1 MATDV
6 RYGRVVPAVF
16 LVSAASLANEIFL
29 IRLLSLRF
37 WPHFVPL
44 ILSQAMLGFGASGV
58 ALHLLRPRIA
68 KKPKTAFAWAVL
80 LTAPSFEFAFRA
92 SQRVPFDPFLLLWDP
107 SSWPAFALF
116 FFLLAVPFFLA
127 GSAVGISLSFPL
139 GRAGVLYAASF
150 GGTAAGAVLALP
162 AFRLVPTELLLRV
175 PLGLGLL
182 ASAFVLSYPDR
193 RLPAGRVLCAG
204 LSALLFLV
212 PPVSLLLSPY
222 KGLAITRRLPA
233 VQTLSVRSGMT
244 GDFRALYAP
253 GIHYAPGLSF
263 RFEGKIPPQAA
274 LFADGEHRGIVPRDG
289 GGNPPGYLGY
299 LPQALPYR
307 ILDRPAVVQFSLRGT
322 EGILMAAGNGA
333 SHVTVVEPA
342 SEYVRMIEHDLSG
355 FSGGMPHGLPLE
367 IRPEGGR
374 NFLARRGR
382 KYDIVELSDVSS
394 LTFSS
399 LGIHA
404 TGETYL
410 LTRQGIRD
418 ALGRLTDRGVLA
430 VSGWL
435 KSPPRE
441 SVKILR
447 TLRSVIGEGGK
458 GAPVSARFIVA
469 RGWGSFVAV
478 AGKDPFTP
486 AELAAAKR
494 FCRDTGFVMVWP
506 EAGPPAGSRSP
517 EETGFREAVHG
528 ALAGPPDE
536 SPGTGLFDLRP
547 VTDDSPYFHRFLR
560 LRSLPAFRRLLGDQW
575 FPFVEWGI
583 VFLALSLAVSVLL
596 AAVFLLLPLGF
607 SRSRGSGGLPVL
619 TYFSALG
626 LAYML
631 IELTFL
637 KFGILLLG
645 DPIRAAAAAI
655 GGFSLFSG
663 MGSAVSGK
671 WETPATM
678 RRWVFPGIASLG
690 AAGFL
695 LLFHGAPH
703 LLAMGEG
710 GRYLAFL
717 AALAPA
723 AFLMGIP
730 FPAALSRMS
739 VANSVFIPYAW
750 GVNGFFSVAGAS
762 LASVGSL
769 WIGFH
774 ATVAVGG
781 VLYLLA
787 GILYHLLGSVISPVP
802 GQARRASQT
811 GKGRLRYSSRIA
823 DMILL
828 W

>member
-1 MATDV
+1 MATDS

-44 ILSQAMLGFGASGV
+44 IISQAMLGFGASGV
-58 ALHLLRPRIA
+58 ALQLLGPRIA
-68 KKPKTAFAWAVL
+68 KKPEPAFAWAII
-80 LTAPSFEFAFRA
+80 LTAPSFELAFRA
-92 SQRVPFDPFLLLWDP
+92 SQHVPFDPFLLLWDP

-127 GSAVGISLSFPL
+127 GAAVGISLSFPL
-139 GRAGVLYAASF
+139 GRAAVFYAASF
-150 GGTAAGAVLALP
+150 AGTAAGAVLALP

-182 ASAFVLSYPDR
+182 ASAFVLSCPHG

-222 KGLAITRRLPA
+222 KDLAITRRLPA
-233 VQTLSVRSGMT
+233 VHTLSARAGMT

-263 RFEGKIPPQAA
+263 RFEGEVPPQAA

-289 GGNPPGYLGY
+289 GRNPPAYLGY

-307 ILDRPAVVQFSLRGT
+307 ILSRPAVVQFSLRGT
-322 EGILMAAGNGA
+322 EGILMAAGHGA
-333 SHVTVVEPA
+333 SLVTVVDPA
-342 SEYVRMIEHDLSG
+342 AEYVRMIEHDLSA
-355 FSGGMPHGLPLE
+355 FSGGMPPGLRLE
-367 IRPEGGR
+367 IRQEGGR
-374 NFLARRGR
+374 NFLARGGR

-418 ALGRLTDRGVLA
+418 ALARLTDRGVLA

-447 TLRSVIGEGGK
+447 TLRSVIEEGK
-458 GAPVSARFIVA
+458 GTPVPARFIVV

-478 AGKDPFTP
+478 AGRDPFTP
-486 AELAAAKR
+486 DELAAAKR
-494 FCRDTGFVMVWP
+494 FCRDTGFAMVWP
-506 EAGPPAGSRSP
+506 EAEPPTGRRSP
-517 EETGFREAVHG
+517 EETGFREAVRS
-528 ALAGPPDE
+528 ALSGPPDG
-536 SPGTGLFDLRP
+536 SSGAGLFDLRP

-575 FPFVEWGI
+575 FPFLEWGI
-583 VFLALSLAVSVLL
+583 VFLALSLVVSVLL
-596 AAVFLLLPLGF
+596 AAVFLLLPLVF
-607 SRSRGSGGLPVL
+607 SRSGGSGGLPVVI
-619 TYFSALG
+619 YFSALG

-637 KFGILLLG
+637 KIGILLLG

-671 WETPATM
+671 WESPATM
-678 RRWVFPGIASLG
+678 RRWVFLCIAVLA

-695 LLFHGAPH
+695 LLFHGAPY
-703 LLAMGEG
+703 LLAMAG
-710 GRYLAFL
+710 GRRYLAFL

-723 AFLMGIP
+723 AFLMGMP
-730 FPAALSRMS
+730 FPAALSRMT
-739 VANSVFIPYAW
+739 VANSAVIPYAW

-762 LASVGSL
+762 FASVGSL

-774 ATVAVGG
+774 ATVVLGG
-781 VLYLLA
+781 ILYLLA
-787 GILYHLLGSVISPVP
+787 GALFLRLGSGISPVP
-802 GQARRASQT
+802 
-811 GKGRLRYSSRIA
+811 
-823 DMILL
+823 
-828 W
+828 

>member
-1 MATDV
+1 LATDA

-44 ILSQAMLGFGASGV
+44 IISQAMLGFGASGV
-58 ALHLLRPRIA
+58 VLHLLRTRIA
-68 KKPKTAFAWAVL
+68 KRPEPAFAWAVVL
-80 LTAPSFEFAFRA
+80 AAPSFELAFRA
-92 SQRVPFDPFLLLWDP
+92 SQHIPFDPFLLLWDP

-127 GSAVGISLSFPL
+127 GAAVGISLSFPL

-175 PLGLGLL
+175 PLGLGIL
-182 ASAFVLSYPDR
+182 ASAFILSYPYR
-193 RLPAGRVLCAG
+193 RVPAGRFLCVG
-204 LSALLFLV
+204 LSASLFLI

-222 KGLAITRRLPA
+222 KDLAITRRLPA
-233 VQTLSVRSGMT
+233 VRTLSAHAGMT

-263 RFEGKIPPQAA
+263 RFEGEIPPQAA
-274 LFADGEHRGIVPRDG
+274 LFADGELRGIVPREG
-289 GGNPPGYLGY
+289 GKHPPAYLGY

-307 ILDRPAVVQFSLRGT
+307 ILDRPAVLQFSLRGT

-333 SHVTVVEPA
+333 SLVTVLEPA
-342 SEYVRMIEHDLSG
+342 AEYVRMIEHDLSA
-355 FSGGMPHGLPLE
+355 FSGGMPPGLHLE
-367 IRPEGGR
+367 IRKEGGR
-374 NFLARRGR
+374 NFLARGGR

-410 LTRQGIRD
+410 LTRQGIRG
-418 ALGRLTDRGVLA
+418 ALARLTDRGVLA

-447 TLRSVIGEGGK
+447 TLRAVIEEGK
-458 GAPVSARFIVA
+458 GQPVPARFIVV

-478 AGKDPFTP
+478 AGRDPFTP
-486 AELAAAKR
+486 GELAAAKR
-494 FCRDTGFVMVWP
+494 FCRDTGFAMVWP
-506 EAGPPAGSRSP
+506 EAGPPTGGRSP
-517 EETGFREAVHG
+517 EEAGFREAVHS
-528 ALAGPPDE
+528 ALAGPPDG
-536 SPGTGLFDLRP
+536 SPGEGLFDLRP

-560 LRSLPAFRRLLGDQW
+560 FRSLPAFRRLLGDQW
-575 FPFVEWGI
+575 FPFLEWGI
-583 VFLALSLAVSVLL
+583 VFLALSLVVSVML
-596 AAVFLLLPLGF
+596 AAVFLLLPLVF
-607 SRSRGSGGLPVL
+607 SRSGGSGGLPVV

-637 KFGILLLG
+637 KIGILLLG

-663 MGSAVSGK
+663 TGSAVSGK
-671 WETPATM
+671 WESPATM
-678 RRWVFPGIASLG
+678 RRWVFPGIALLA

-695 LLFHGAPH
+695 LLFHGAPYF
-703 LLAMGEG
+703 LVMGEG

-723 AFLMGIP
+723 AFLMGMP
-730 FPAALSRMS
+730 FPAALSRMT
-739 VANSVFIPYAW
+739 VANSAAIPYAW

-762 LASVGSL
+762 FASVGSL

-774 ATVAVGG
+774 ATVAAGSI
-781 VLYLLA
+781 LYLLA
-787 GILYHLLGSVISPVP
+787 GTLYLRLGSGISPAP
-802 GQARRASQT
+802 
-811 GKGRLRYSSRIA
+811 
-823 DMILL
+823 
-828 W
+828 

>member
-1 MATDV
+1 LVTDA

-44 ILSQAMLGFGASGV
+44 IISQAMLGFGASGV

-68 KKPKTAFAWAVL
+68 KKPGTVFAWVVL
-80 LTAPSFEFAFRA
+80 LAAPSFELAFRA
-92 SQRVPFDPFLLLWDP
+92 SQHVPFDPFLLLWDP

-127 GSAVGISLSFPL
+127 GAAVGISLSFPL
-139 GRAGVLYAASF
+139 GRVGVLYAASF
-150 GGTAAGAVLALP
+150 GGTAAGAFLALP

-182 ASAFVLSYPDR
+182 ASASVLSFPYR
-193 RLPAGRVLCAG
+193 RFSAGRFLCAG
-204 LSALLFLV
+204 FSALLFLV
-212 PPVSLLLSPY
+212 PPVSLSLSPY
-222 KGLAITRRLPA
+222 KDLAITGRLPEA
-233 VQTLSVRSGMT
+233 QTLSARAGIT

-263 RFEGKIPPQAA
+263 RFEGEIPPQAA
-274 LFADGEHRGIVPRDG
+274 VFADGELRGIVPRAG
-289 GGNPPGYLGY
+289 GKNPPAYLGY
-299 LPQALPYR
+299 LPAALPYR

-333 SHVTVVEPA
+333 SLVTVVEPA
-342 SEYVRMIEHDLSG
+342 VEYVRMIEHDLAA
-355 FSGGMPHGLPLE
+355 FSGGMPPALRLE
-367 IRPEGGR
+367 IRKEGGR
-374 NFLARRGR
+374 NFLARGGR
-382 KYDIVELSDVSS
+382 RYDIVELSDVSS

-410 LTRQGIRD
+410 LTRQGIRS
-418 ALGRLTDRGVLA
+418 ALARLTDRGVLA

-441 SVKILR
+441 SVKMLH
-447 TLRSVIGEGGK
+447 TLRAVLEEGEGSL
-458 GAPVSARFIVA
+458 VRARFIVV

-478 AGKDPFTP
+478 ARRDPFT
-486 AELAAAKR
+486 ADELAAAKR
-494 FCRDTGFVMVWP
+494 FCRDTGFTLVWP
-506 EAGPPAGSRSP
+506 EAGTPTDRRGP
-517 EETGFREAVHG
+517 EEAGFREAVHS
-528 ALAGPPDE
+528 ALAGPPDG
-536 SPGTGLFDLRP
+536 SPGEGLFDLRP

-575 FPFVEWGI
+575 FPFLEWGI
-583 VFLALSLAVSVLL
+583 VFLALSLAVSVML
-596 AAVFLLLPLGF
+596 AAVFLLLPLPF
-607 SRSRGSGGLPVL
+607 SPAGGSSGGLPVAI
-619 TYFSALG
+619 YFSALG

-637 KFGILLLG
+637 KIGILLLG

-655 GGFSLFSG
+655 GGFSLLSG
-663 MGSAVSGK
+663 IGSAVSGK
-671 WETPATM
+671 WKSPATM
-678 RRWVFPGIASLG
+678 RRWVFPGIAVL
-690 AAGFL
+690 AAVGFL
-695 LLFHGAPH
+695 TLFHGAPC
-703 LLAMGEG
+703 LLAKGEG
-710 GRYLAFL
+710 ERFLAFL

-723 AFLMGIP
+723 AFLMGMP
-730 FPAALSRMS
+730 FPAALSRMT
-739 VANSVFIPYAW
+739 VANSAAIPYAW

-762 LASVGSL
+762 VASVGSL

-774 ATVAVGG
+774 ATVAAGG
-781 VLYLLA
+781 ILYLLA
-787 GILYHLLGSVISPVP
+787 GKLYLRLPSRTSSVP
-802 GQARRASQT
+802 
-811 GKGRLRYSSRIA
+811 
-823 DMILL
+823 
-828 W
+828 